1 MLPMGILP
9 MGSIFFP
16 LIVALLK
23 HGFLYVEPYP
33 TIQKL
38 IFDDTD
44 TNILKMCVHSLLI
57 VKLNLNCISLS

>member
-1 MLPMGILP
+1 MTGATIKGKNMLP

-16 LIVALLK
+16 LIR
-23 HGFLYVEPYP
+23 GFLYAGTHY

-44 TNILKMCVHSLLI
+44 TNILRVYVHLLH
-57 VKLNLNCISLS
+57 ISN